1 MARKDPFFLGGV
13 SSRYFLFSKL
23 QSSFLFFISSH
34 LYLYFSQFE
43 KVKVFHGK

>member
-23 QSSFLFFISSH
+23 QSSFLFLSLLISTFI
-34 LYLYFSQFE
+34 LANL
-43 KVKVFHGK
+43 KR